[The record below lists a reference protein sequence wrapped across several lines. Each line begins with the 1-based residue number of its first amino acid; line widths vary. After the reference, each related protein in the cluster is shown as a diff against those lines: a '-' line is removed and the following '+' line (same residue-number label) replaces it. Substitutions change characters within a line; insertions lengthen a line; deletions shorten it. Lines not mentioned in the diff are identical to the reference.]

1 MDLLYLAF
9 GALVLL
15 FLVWGAYRIGWE
27 HGCAKGYFERDRRD
41 RLR

>member
-9 GALVLL
+9 GFVVAAFLL
-15 FLVWGAYRIGWE
+15 WATYRIGWE

-41 RLR
+41 RMR